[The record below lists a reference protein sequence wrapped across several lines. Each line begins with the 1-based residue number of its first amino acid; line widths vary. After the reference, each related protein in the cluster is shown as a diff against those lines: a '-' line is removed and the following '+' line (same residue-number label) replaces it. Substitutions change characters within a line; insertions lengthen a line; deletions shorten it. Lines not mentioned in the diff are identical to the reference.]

1 MRRAHLG
8 GRRSSNTVCR
18 IIADFDFDIGINNLA
33 KGLCCVVELFLL
45 PWEAL
50 MVNAAMGGLAVKTII
65 TIMIMV
71 IYIVVIIHML
81 MIITIINACVVM
93 FITVG

>member
-1 MRRAHLG
+1 
-8 GRRSSNTVCR
+8 
-18 IIADFDFDIGINNLA
+18 
-33 KGLCCVVELFLL
+33 
-45 PWEAL
+45 

-71 IYIVVIIHML
+71 IYIVVIIHMF